1 MKCPKCGYISF
12 DYNQVCPKCNR
23 NISSE
28 QEKIFLPSFRPDP
41 PSLLGFLTGEANES
55 NLNLRAQQDSPINID
70 HSENL
75 VLSDSAVLDKEGFG
89 LDEQDLEMSF
99 PPEDSG
105 EALFNHESEVEPQQ
119 LFSDSDFS
127 LEQKEEDNAVAPLKD
142 EEEEETPLD
151 LGDLSI
157 EEPGD
162 LLSGFSL
169 DDSEMP
175 QESAPAA
182 LEFDDA
188 DLSLESLDSLPAES
202 EQGGNELESEIELNL
217 DDLKI
222 SDFGDLEVGAE
233 QNALEKELEG
243 TFVEPDRELINEENE
258 SEGLIFEDA
267 DADLDKLPDL
277 SDLIG
282 EEAGTAAKERTMI
295 LDDFSLDDAETAGST
310 EGFEFDDIPLES
322 SEPEDGALDF
332 ADFNLDAS
340 DSGETAKPLSMDD
353 LSINDSG
360 ELEKSFDL
368 TGISIDEE
376 FDQEKPGSTP
386 VESLSDSD
394 EIDLDLDAM
403 SLDVEE
409 YQKKPAS
416 DRDDFVLDL
425 EDMDIDLD
433 LNEPKK

>member
-23 NISSE
+23 NISAE

-75 VLSDSAVLDKEGFG
+75 SLNGSAILDKEGFG

-105 EALFNHESEVEPQQ
+105 QALFNHESEVEPQQ

-127 LEQKEEDNAVAPLKD
+127 LEQKEEDNAVAPLKA
-142 EEEEETPLD
+142 EEEEETALD

-162 LLSGFSL
+162 LFGGFSL

-175 QESAPAA
+175 QESAPA

-188 DLSLESLDSLPAES
+188 DLSLESLDSLPAEIG
-202 EQGGNELESEIELNL
+202 QGGNELESEIELNL

-222 SDFGDLEVGAE
+222 GNLGDLEMGAE

-243 TFVEPDRELINEENE
+243 TFVEPDRGLINEENE
-258 SEGLIFEDA
+258 AEGLILEDA
-267 DADLDKLPDL
+267 DAELDKLPDL

-295 LDDFSLDDAETAGST
+295 LDDFSLDDAETAGGT
-310 EGFEFDDIPLES
+310 GGFEFDDIPLEI
-322 SEPEDGALDF
+322 SEPEDGGLDF
-332 ADFNLDAS
+332 ADFSLDAN
-340 DSGETAKPLSMDD
+340 DSGETTKPLSMDD
-353 LSINDSG
+353 LSLNDSG

-368 TGISIDEE
+368 SGISIDED
-376 FDQEKPGSTP
+376 FDQEKPGSTLT
-386 VESLSDSD
+386 ESLPDSD

>member
-23 NISSE
+23 NISAE

-55 NLNLRAQQDSPINID
+55 NLNLRGQQDSHMNID
-70 HSENL
+70 HSENIGL
-75 VLSDSAVLDKEGFG
+75 GDSAVLNKSSFG
-89 LDEQDLEMSF
+89 LDEQELEMSF

-105 EALFNHESEVEPQQ
+105 EALFDHESMVEPEKI
-119 LFSDSDFS
+119 FSDSDFS
-127 LEQKEEDNAVAPLKD
+127 LEKKEEDKPIAPLKV
-142 EEEEETPLD
+142 EEEEGTPLD

-162 LLSGFSL
+162 LLGELSL
-169 DDSEMP
+169 DYSENL
-175 QESAPAA
+175 QESTGTA

-188 DLSLESLDSLPAES
+188 NLSFESLDSLPAEIG
-202 EQGGNELESEIELNL
+202 QGGDELESEIELNL

-222 SDFGDLEVGAE
+222 SDLGDLEVGVE
-233 QNALEKELEG
+233 QNVLQKELEG
-243 TFVEPDRELINEENE
+243 TLVEPDRELINEENE
-258 SEGLIFEDA
+258 AEGLILEDA
-267 DADLDKLPDL
+267 DIDLDNLPNL

-282 EEAGTAAKERTMI
+282 EEAGSAAKERTMI
-295 LDDFSLDDAETAGST
+295 LDDFSLDDAETAGGK
-310 EGFEFDDIPLES
+310 EGFEFDDIPLEI
-322 SEPEDGALDF
+322 SEPEEGSLDF
-332 ADFNLDAS
+332 EDFDLDA
-340 DSGETAKPLSMDD
+340 SGETAKPLIMDD
-353 LSINDSG
+353 LSLNDSE

-368 TGISIDEE
+368 SNISIDED
-376 FDQEKPGSTP
+376 FDQDKPGATSIEP
-386 VESLSDSD
+386 LSDSD

-416 DRDDFVLDL
+416 DKDDFVLDL